1 MCTLFP
7 DRVLPVV
14 SSLLINYETL
24 LGDWEDFIDVLE
36 YHAEQ
41 ATKQKYTKFDQ
52 NHLKELDQNCIWPDL
67 Q

>member
-1 MCTLFP
+1 MK
-7 DRVLPVV
+7 
-14 SSLLINYETL
+14 TL

-41 ATKQKYTKFDQ
+41 ATKQKYKKFDQ

-67 Q
+67 S

>member
-1 MCTLFP
+1 MK
-7 DRVLPVV
+7 
-14 SSLLINYETL
+14 TL

-67 Q
+67 S